1 MVINGRREW
10 YVLRTSGLNES
21 FLTAYFPTGLWE
33 HWYSN
38 FYPPGRTLEIVSV
51 ETLISIRIHLKILT
65 LALLLS

>member
-1 MVINGRREW
+1 MMYGYKWKEGMVCTQNKF
-10 YVLRTSGLNES
+10 ES